1 MGSGVDPD
9 TILQLDQLGA
19 ISDHTC
25 GHRVAQ
31 LVLQRVGEVTWNEVD
46 ELSGDDRGGGFGHSG
61 R

>member
-31 LVLQRVGEVTWNEVD
+31 LAIDAEPILREEGVEIPLFW
-46 ELSGDDRGGGFGHSG
+46 
-61 R
+61 